1 MNVTQSHIMK
11 FDNSN
16 ISDLCKMYQNNE
28 CKCRLFFFFHFG
40 FPSSKDLTRL
50 YFQISKNLIR
60 IKLPLQNN
68 N

>member
-16 ISDLCKMYQNNE
+16 ISDPYKMYQNNE

-40 FPSSKDLTRL
+40 FSCSKDLTRL
-50 YFQISKNLIR
+50 YFQISKNFIR
-60 IKLPLQNN
+60 IKLPL
-68 N
+68 